1 MYWWGSQEA
10 TETEGSLSRTLSGN
24 CVFSAGGGRA
34 MRASSA
40 SAVLFSSTV
49 SVSCFT
55 GVSSPRQGG
64 RSRERWRRCGTCI
77 ADAPRL
83 AQHTQ
88 EYACRLRASHGRSL
102 DLRPRYLCK
111 RCYRRSGRVLVVGAT
126 FMSSSGWD
134 RADYGTAMYS
144 RSERDGQGN
153 QFLLVVNPA
162 SPTALP
168 PETLEKIMV
177 AFSI

>member
-1 MYWWGSQEA
+1 MHVDFELH
-10 TETEGSLSRTLSGN
+10 T
-24 CVFSAGGGRA
+24 AGHWIFDR
-34 MRASSA
+34 
-40 SAVLFSSTV
+40 
-49 SVSCFT
+49 
-55 GVSSPRQGG
+55 
-64 RSRERWRRCGTCI
+64 GTCVS
-77 ADAPRL
+77 DATVV
-83 AQHTQ
+83 QV
-88 EYACRLRASHGRSL
+88 G
-102 DLRPRYLCK
+102 
-111 RCYRRSGRVLVVGAT
+111 VLVVGAT

-153 QFLLVVNPA
+153 PFLLVVNPA